1 MCVQG
6 NSKTKVRGGPNSSL
20 TTILSIWNCVMGSSL
35 LTMPWAFE
43 KAGFTQTIVIMIVC
57 GIICYYTG
65 TRVDL
70 PSVFLNV
77 KCKVFVHPLPKACL
91 CIELAAKV
99 GNQSKEPCQ
108 LPEFQS
114 VCRHYLGPWG
124 EYAALLAADVIVV
137 GALTVYYV
145 LLSKFLFGAGL
156 SIYKLRTRSLL

>member
-1 MCVQG
+1 
-6 NSKTKVRGGPNSSL
+6 
-20 TTILSIWNCVMGSSL
+20 MGSSL

-57 GIICYYTG
+57 GIICYYTA
-65 TRVDL
+65 
-70 PSVFLNV
+70 S
-77 KCKVFVHPLPKACL
+77 L
-91 CIELAAKV
+91 CIELSAKV

-145 LLSKFLFGAGL
+145 LLSKFMFGAGM
-156 SIYKLRTRSLL
+156 SIYQLR